1 MTELECQL
9 IKPQLLLLNV
19 GILLYVNYLLLSL
32 KQQIDDLVAQD
43 KHLQAFLAWVS
54 QKSQTVPCAYKLVTV
69 RAFYF
74 DLAYA
79 RALAQVGGTLELAK
93 AFNPHLTCN
102 LEGQLALDLALDR
115 ALGLAQVVKLTR
127 DPAKVFECV
136 LERTLAYA
144 RTVDFELALALQLLK
159 AQLPNSCRD
168 KKQFLKWWEAI
179 ALAWTEELR
188 SVTISHR
195 NIGHDWQFS
204 NQQLEALK
212 HYYDANCW
220 LVDCLNSACY
230 MTRKAAEE
238 IESNLL
244 LPMAEIPY

>member
-1 MTELECQL
+1 MELECQL

-19 GILLYVNYLLLSL
+19 GILLYVNYLLLL
-32 KQQIDDLVAQD
+32 MKQQIDDLVAQD

-102 LEGQLALDLALDR
+102 LECQLALDLALDR
-115 ALGLAQVVKLTR
+115 ALGLAQVVKLTC

-144 RTVDFELALALQLLK
+144 RTLEFELAPALQRLK

-168 KKQFLKWWEAI
+168 KKQFLKWWDAL
-179 ALAWTEELR
+179 ALAWTEELQ

-220 LVDCLNSACY
+220 LVDCLNSTCY
-230 MTRKAAEE
+230 MPSQVREE
-238 IESNLL
+238 IESSLL
-244 LPMAEIPY
+244 LPMAEIQC